1 MTEFIQFLPD
11 LIVAYSAYLI
21 ATLSPGPAVL
31 AIMGTS
37 MSRGRR
43 AGVSLAA
50 GVSLGSFIWSLLAA
64 FGVTAFLAAFGWTLI
79 AVKIGGGLYLLW
91 LAYKSLRS
99 ALRKDTAAE
108 GSMPAAQ
115 NDRRFFLRGVAVHM
129 TNPKAV
135 FAWIAI
141 ISLGLRPDS
150 PLWVTFAIIGGCA
163 ALGIL
168 VFGFYA
174 LAFSSAPMIRL
185 YQSGRRII
193 DGTLAVFFGAAGLKL
208 LTSRL

>member
-1 MTEFIQFLPD
+1 MTETSQFLPD
-11 LIVAYSAYLI
+11 LIIAYSAYLI

-31 AIMGTS
+31 AIMGAS
-37 MSRGRR
+37 MSQGRR

-50 GVSLGSFIWSLLAA
+50 GVTLSSFIWSLLAA
-64 FGVTAFLAAFGWTLI
+64 FGVTAFLAAFGWTLV

-99 ALRKDTAAE
+99 ALRKNTAADS
-108 GSMPAAQ
+108 SMPAAQ
-115 NDRRFFLRGVAVHM
+115 SGQRFFIRGVAVHM

-141 ISLGLRPDS
+141 ISLGLRPES
-150 PLWVTFAIIGGCA
+150 PLWVTFAIIGGCTV
-163 ALGIL
+163 LGVL

-174 LAFSSAPMIRL
+174 LVFSSAPMIRL
-185 YQSGRRII
+185 YKSGRRVI